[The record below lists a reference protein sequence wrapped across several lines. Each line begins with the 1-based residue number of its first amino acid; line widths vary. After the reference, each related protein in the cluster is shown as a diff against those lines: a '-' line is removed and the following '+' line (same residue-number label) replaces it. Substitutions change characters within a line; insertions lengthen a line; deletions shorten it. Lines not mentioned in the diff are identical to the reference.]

1 MWHFIFI
8 LTSSVSNGLLHT
20 FPGSVQRFL
29 SAIRFRYRIVPHGSK
44 HSSPDNITGIFRVL
58 CGVRP
63 VYFSVSG
70 QVFARNEDIV
80 YSTCFLWFAVYAESL
95 IWRLASPFQRAPP
108 TMAMKLLQ
116 SPFPASAPCTF
127 RFFLLRLK
135 GLSADTCYSRTGTI
149 TAGILY
155 RLFWCFRPVF
165 STYLCTAKFG
175 QSRFGEC
182 GDLYRAVFKWC
193 SGVITRAWMD
203 YEMTGEILW
212 CFCPKT
218 SPCLINTP
226 RSTTAMKLCDHPP
239 KSTSLCV
246 QSLCGVRQVDYV
258 SARSQHG

>member
-1 MWHFIFI
+1 MFDTSSSCVLKRAFFSFWTVTTTAFHDLGVFESEIRIRYLWHFIFI

-127 RFFLLRLK
+127 RFF
-135 GLSADTCYSRTGTI
+135 
-149 TAGILY
+149 
-155 RLFWCFRPVF
+155 
-165 STYLCTAKFG
+165 
-175 QSRFGEC
+175 
-182 GDLYRAVFKWC
+182 C
-193 SGVITRAWMD
+193 SGWRDYQQTRVIREQELSLQAFCIAFSGVSDLFFLPT
-203 YEMTGEILW
+203 YVLPSLVKVVLESVEI
-212 CFCPKT
+212 CTVPF
-218 SPCLINTP
+218 S
-226 RSTTAMKLCDHPP
+226 SG
-239 KSTSLCV
+239 V
-246 QSLCGVRQVDYV
+246 QV
-258 SARSQHG
+258 